1 VIVIDRVNHH
11 LFQPLLYQVALATLA
26 PTDITAPVRWLLRA
40 QQNAT
45 VLLGEV
51 TAIDA
56 DAGQVVIR
64 HDAGETRT
72 TFDFLVV
79 AAGTR
84 HSYFGHNEWQS
95 HAPGLKSLTDALEI
109 RTRFLNAFERAEWEP
124 NPHIRR
130 ELQTFVVVGGGPT
143 GVELAGILPE
153 IVHKAM
159 RRDFRNLNPADT
171 RVLLVEAGPR
181 ILPSFSEAIS
191 ERVMRDLAEL
201 GVEVRTGTA
210 VTGITHDSVTLGNE
224 VVRTRNTFWAAGNQ
238 ASPIAATL
246 GVPLNRQGRVPVEW
260 DLSVPGHSNIFVVG
274 DLAVLMRGDREV
286 PGVAQGALQSGKCA
300 GLNILRTLQRRPR
313 KAFRYQ
319 NRGDAATIG
328 TNKAIVDLGALVLEG
343 RLAWFFWLFLHIL
356 YLAGFRNRVSVLVE
370 WAYAYFSFQRGARL
384 IVGRSGKDGQREFD
398 AERQQL
404 P

>member
-1 VIVIDRVNHH
+1 
-11 LFQPLLYQVALATLA
+11 
-26 PTDITAPVRWLLRA
+26 
-40 QQNAT
+40 
-45 VLLGEV
+45 LLGEV

-72 TFDFLVV
+72 TFDFLIL

-84 HSYFGHNEWQS
+84 HSSFGHNEWQS

-201 GVEVRTGTA
+201 GVEVRTGKA
-210 VTGITHDSVTLGNE
+210 VTGITHNSVTLGNE

-328 TNKAIVDLGALVLEG
+328 RNKAIVDLGALVLEG